1 MSCPVPRIL
10 GMGTGPRSRF
20 RAQRSDCEK
29 DRKLY
34 SRRIRV
40 EAGAGLD
47 ERVAKV
53 ARQYM

>member
-1 MSCPVPRIL
+1 MPRIL
-10 GMGTGPRSRF
+10 GMGTGLRRSRF